1 MVVVLTLGCFQTT
14 SFVHSVFLFLLV
26 PVVIYKSESYCVLR
40 CKSRTCTFFSSLTSH
55 WKGRSEKFSFL
66 LFAFLTFTR
75 TINLVTFPSRI
86 SPRLLRSWL
95 YFSKERTVDFLI
107 SCISERLAFGTVL
120 CYNIFFF
127 SYAVE
132 PFFPRIFPAYR
143 RKKKILL
150 LKSSPRYN
158 LFFFLFKSFGTLIF
172 VPPLSRARD
181 VSLWVCIHRCCLE
194 HSAHCQSP
202 VGPRVGLEKRQL
214 TLPFKKK
221 CIFFTHSL

>member
-14 SFVHSVFLFLLV
+14 SFVLSVFLFLLV
-26 PVVIYKSESYCVLR
+26 LVVIYKSESYCVLR

-75 TINLVTFPSRI
+75 TINLVTFPCRI

-120 CYNIFFF
+120 CYNFFFF
-127 SYAVE
+127 SYTVE
-132 PFFPRIFPAYR
+132 PFFFQNFPCLSQ
-143 RKKKILL
+143 KKKSYFWKVRLVII
-150 LKSSPRYN
+150 Y
-158 LFFFLFKSFGTLIF
+158 FFS
-172 VPPLSRARD
+172 V
-181 VSLWVCIHRCCLE
+181 
-194 HSAHCQSP
+194 
-202 VGPRVGLEKRQL
+202 
-214 TLPFKKK
+214 
-221 CIFFTHSL
+221 

>member
-14 SFVHSVFLFLLV
+14 SFVLSVFLFLLV

-132 PFFPRIFPAYR
+132 PFFSRIFPAYH
-143 RKKKILL
+143 RKKKSYFWKVRLVII
-150 LKSSPRYN
+150 Y
-158 LFFFLFKSFGTLIF
+158 FFFCLKALGPWFLSLLWVGPGMSVLG
-172 VPPLSRARD
+172 VHSSVLSGAQSPLS
-181 VSLWVCIHRCCLE
+181 VSGW
-194 HSAHCQSP
+194 A
-202 VGPRVGLEKRQL
+202 
-214 TLPFKKK
+214 
-221 CIFFTHSL
+221 